1 MKKFDP
7 FEDPQLDAEEREI
20 LESVERGEWVPVKD
34 MDKWR
39 AELSEAARNTLR
51 KNKRINIRLSA
62 KDLGDI
68 QTAAIEE
75 GIPYQTLISSI
86 IHKYA
91 SGSLIDRRALVVH
104 EASRSDS
111 RVWAMRRRRHN
122 HNGFLRRGQ
131 VSTARATF
139 SSASAFRFYARW
151 PKS

>member
-7 FEDPQLDAEEREI
+7 FEDPQLDAEEKDW
-20 LESVERGEWVPVKD
+20 LESVERGEWKTVDNLEETKA
-34 MDKWR
+34 M
-39 AELSEAARNTLR
+39 LSEAARNTLR

-91 SGSLIDRRALVVH
+91 SGALIDRRALVVH
-104 EASRSDS
+104 EAPEPYK
-111 RVWAMRRRRHN
+111 
-122 HNGFLRRGQ
+122 
-131 VSTARATF
+131 VSND
-139 SSASAFRFYARW
+139 
-151 PKS
+151 KKKK

>member
-1 MKKFDP
+1 MKNDP
-7 FEDPQLDAEEREI
+7 MKNPMLDAEEKEL

-34 MDKWR
+34 MDNWR
-39 AELSEAARNTLR
+39 TELRESARNTLR

-91 SGSLIDRRALVVH
+91 SGALIDRRALVIH
-104 EASRSDS
+104 EAP
-111 RVWAMRRRRHN
+111 APYK
-122 HNGFLRRGQ
+122 
-131 VSTARATF
+131 VSTD
-139 SSASAFRFYARW
+139 
-151 PKS
+151 KKGK